1 MVGFC
6 HIKDA
11 IALVVSAIAPIHKQT
26 DVVPD
31 QLPLISH
38 RHGGN
43 RQERAEALG
52 CKPQQLLDLS
62 ASLVP
67 FGPPPWLP
75 RAIKK
80 ALRDELV
87 PYPDRR
93 YALLCKA
100 ISDQHQLA
108 PEQVLPGNG
117 AAELFTWA
125 ARDAAAFQ
133 NLLPQ
138 PGFFDYQRA
147 LACWGAQVEFLA
159 LQLQWSAAFPQCF
172 EAALQNPLPDGAGKA
187 IWITN
192 PHNPSGQLWSAASI
206 EPLLQN
212 FELVIVDEA
221 FLALVPSGEQQSL
234 VPLINKYPNLV
245 VVRSLTKL
253 FAVAGLRLGY
263 ALGAPER
270 LARWA
275 SWRDPWP
282 VNGLAA
288 AMGAPLLADHGWTK
302 KVQQWVAKEG
312 AWLFQQ
318 LQQLDGITPMPSAAN
333 YFLLHG
339 KNSLEPL
346 RLSLEQKHHIL
357 LRDCRSFRGLNEN
370 YLRVALS
377 DRAGNRRLINALGAA
392 VNSL

>member
-1 MVGFC
+1 
-6 HIKDA
+6 
-11 IALVVSAIAPIHKQT
+11 
-26 DVVPD
+26 
-31 QLPLISH
+31 
-38 RHGGN
+38 
-43 RQERAEALG
+43 
-52 CKPQQLLDLS
+52 
-62 ASLVP
+62 
-67 FGPPPWLP
+67 
-75 RAIKK
+75 
-80 ALRDELV
+80 
-87 PYPDRR
+87 
-93 YALLCKA
+93 
-100 ISDQHQLA
+100 
-108 PEQVLPGNG
+108 
-117 AAELFTWA
+117 
-125 ARDAAAFQ
+125 
-133 NLLPQ
+133 
-138 PGFFDYQRA
+138 
-147 LACWGAQVEFLA
+147 
-159 LQLQWSAAFPQCF
+159 
-172 EAALQNPLPDGAGKA
+172 
-187 IWITN
+187 
-192 PHNPSGQLWSAASI
+192 
-206 EPLLQN
+206 
-212 FELVIVDEA
+212 VDEA
-221 FLALVPSGEQQSL
+221 FLALVPGGKQQSL

-288 AMGAPLLADHGWTK
+288 AVGASLVADHGWAK

-346 RLSLEQKHHIL
+346 RLALEQKHHIL

-377 DRAGNRRLINALGAA
+377 DQACNRRLIKALQAA
-392 VNSL
+392 SAVS